1 MHGSQLQFK
10 FIATDCLF
18 YSIRGVQMTE
28 ERKSFLIG
36 QTLNSG
42 VEPISVR
49 FSPIRYCY
57 GKELM
62 ALRTEQIINSVVVG
76 VMGAEQYRYIAD
88 TSDQGERLA
97 LRNLEY
103 VMDTIEALVAS
114 GTELEWV
121 SLYVPPRM
129 VCGTDICKT
138 LRDKIEQRGFG
149 YPEKICLEMPR
160 QILFEDVNVLRETL
174 LDLN

>member
-1 MHGSQLQFK
+1 
-10 FIATDCLF
+10 
-18 YSIRGVQMTE
+18 MTE

-97 LRNLEY
+97 LRNLEK
-103 VMDTIEALVAS
+103 VMDTAEALIAK
-114 GTELEWV
+114 GTEFEWI
-121 SLYVPPRM
+121 SLYVPARM
-129 VCGTDICKT
+129 VCRTDICRT
-138 LRDKIEQRGFG
+138 LRERMEQRGF
-149 YPEKICLEMPR
+149 EHSENLS
-160 QILFEDVNVLRETL
+160 
-174 LDLN
+174 